1 MYLKILWLCNK
12 DFFCSNFPQKR
23 KKRLNFRFND
33 NYWQEKKKKKKKHT
47 SFPLSKSVRS
57 PTVIR
62 FIIRS
67 SEDVFSCI
75 NMDNCSA
82 IYLKTHWQTFAK
94 LTWMDYKE
102 QKAFSVKQN
111 WWILYLGGP
120 AKVWKWKKKKK
131 RGVSTI
137 ILVDLFFW
145 KSLFLSSIIPLVAE
159 NKASEMY
166 NVVVISVL

>member
-1 MYLKILWLCNK
+1 
-12 DFFCSNFPQKR
+12 
-23 KKRLNFRFND
+23 
-33 NYWQEKKKKKKKHT
+33 
-47 SFPLSKSVRS
+47 
-57 PTVIR
+57 
-62 FIIRS
+62 
-67 SEDVFSCI
+67 
-75 NMDNCSA
+75 
-82 IYLKTHWQTFAK
+82 
-94 LTWMDYKE
+94 MDYKE